1 MVTPIG
7 FGRHALVRSL
17 SIAAFSAY
25 LFLLL
30 SLVWAYRHP
39 GYREVAYR
47 YNLTPFHSIARDVP
61 AGGRGLWVN
70 IIGNIVVFAPVGLA
84 VRGFR
89 GPRSFG
95 LAVLA
100 SAALST
106 LIEVVQFQSGRRF
119 SDVDDVI
126 LNTLGGV
133 AGYAAAVAIAGFRA
147 DERPARTGD
156 DAAAAE
162 AEGRGPGRIG
172 VRTRPGTGA

>member
-1 MVTPIG
+1 
-7 FGRHALVRSL
+7 
-17 SIAAFSAY
+17 
-25 LFLLL
+25 
-30 SLVWAYRHP
+30 
-39 GYREVAYR
+39 VAYR
-47 YNLTPFHSIARDVP
+47 YNLTPFLSIARDVP

-70 IIGNIVVFAPVGLA
+70 IIGNVVVFAPVGLA

-89 GPRSFG
+89 GPRAS
-95 LAVLA
+95 LAQAALA

-133 AGYAAAVAIAGFRA
+133 AGYAAAVAIAGFRT